1 MSLAKDE
8 ARRIIDN
15 LPEDATWDDIMYQLY
30 VKEKTDKALAEI
42 EQGKVLSHEEA
53 RRRLFSKWN

>member
-42 EQGKVLSHEEA
+42 EQGKVLSHE
-53 RRRLFSKWN
+53 RG